1 MSLFSTFAQKLLP
14 HLNPVKAQQLVSDNL
29 DWAATLGCT
38 ADITR
43 IPQEDPIR
51 VMGLRFP
58 NRIGLAAGFD
68 RTGSVVSALGSF
80 GFGHVEVGT
89 VRATGFAP
97 HVPHSIQRLAKER
110 IIVENSEAPGIGIDA
125 VATNLKSA
133 QAFALRGGILGL
145 SLAPEELNANLF
157 KRASPLADYLAVN
170 GVRTEPQELL
180 SLLKT
185 LPQWKRQAEDAG
197 LKPTPVALKLSP
209 DLSESDFLKLLDAA
223 APTADALIL
232 TGSSDT
238 GAANGIDLASGERL
252 SGAPLAERSIAALSL
267 AADHLDEALPLI
279 ASGGILSEKDC
290 LERLEA
296 GASLVQLFS
305 GLVFNGPLF
314 VADCVDVAAR
324 WAAEKSL

>member
-1 MSLFSTFAQKLLP
+1 MSLFSAFAQKLLP

-29 DWAATLGCT
+29 DWATTLGCT

-43 IPQEDPIR
+43 IPQEDPVR

-68 RTGSVVSALGSF
+68 RAGTAVSALGSF

-89 VRATGFAP
+89 VRAQCFAP
-97 HVPHSIQRLAKER
+97 HAAHRIRRFAKDQA
-110 IIVENSEAPGIGIDA
+110 IVESGEAAGLGLDA
-125 VATNLKSA
+125 VAANLKSA

-145 SLAPEELNANLF
+145 SLAPEDLCADMF
-157 KRASPLADYLAVN
+157 KKAAPLADYLAVN

-180 SLLKT
+180 TLLKA
-185 LPQWKRQAEDAG
+185 LPQWRKQAKDEG
-197 LKPTPVALKLSP
+197 LKPTPVALKLAP

-223 APTADALIL
+223 ALAADALIL
-232 TGSSDT
+232 TGSTDT
-238 GAANGIDLASGERL
+238 GAADGVDLASDERL
-252 SGAPLAERSIAALSL
+252 SGAPLAERSLAALSKASEHL
-267 AADHLDEALPLI
+267 ASALPLI

-290 LERLEA
+290 IERLEA

-305 GLVFNGPLF
+305 GLIFNGPLF
-314 VADCVDVAAR
+314 VANCVDTAAR
-324 WAAEKSL
+324 WAQESSR